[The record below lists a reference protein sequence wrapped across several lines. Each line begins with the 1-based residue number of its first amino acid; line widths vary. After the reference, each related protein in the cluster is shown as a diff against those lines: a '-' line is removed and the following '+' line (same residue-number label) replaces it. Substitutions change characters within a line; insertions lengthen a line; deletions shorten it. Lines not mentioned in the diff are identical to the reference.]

1 MNKKSFW
8 ENFIF
13 TVIILAITEIF
24 IEELSY
30 ILIFSVEL
38 KKLLIISGFIF
49 DVIFSIEFIVRSI
62 NSKKEKGFLFYIK
75 YNKGWVDFLSSLPVL
90 LFNSFPL
97 VLGLL
102 SETAIA
108 PSAFFWT
115 AKYIKINKNN
125 ENVQNIKNK

>member
-108 PSAFFWT
+108 PSAFFLDC
-115 AKYIKINKNN
+115 
-125 ENVQNIKNK
+125 